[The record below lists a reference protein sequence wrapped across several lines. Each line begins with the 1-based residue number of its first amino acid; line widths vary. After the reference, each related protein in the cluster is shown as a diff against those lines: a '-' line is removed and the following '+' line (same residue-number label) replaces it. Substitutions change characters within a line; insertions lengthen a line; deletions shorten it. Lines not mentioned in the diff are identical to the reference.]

1 MSKLISA
8 ILTEFIVLTC
18 ERFDFDRCFFLRM
31 ARLHCY
37 IVNGLKTALTSY
49 I

>member
-1 MSKLISA
+1 MSKLISV

-18 ERFDFDRCFFLRM
+18 ERFDFDRCFLRM

-37 IVNGLKTALTSY
+37 IVNGLKTVLTGY